1 MLNLGLVEGLF
12 TVTDSLSVVWRAE
25 LVRPN
30 IVSLAI
36 FYLFI
41 FFETADF
48 V

>member
-1 MLNLGLVEGLF
+1 M
-12 TVTDSLSVVWRAE
+12 TDSLSVVWRAE

-30 IVSLAI
+30 IVSFNFLS
-36 FYLFI
+36 